1 MNVTCFT
8 FISFS
13 LTTYQCV
20 ARWGIFIKDVKVIL
34 TQNVFFLKIFFELIN
49 KRQWICF
56 MVIFAFF
63 HKCLFFI
70 FLKLNTIF
78 ILRLMTLYWFS
89 PPAKKKTR
97 PYTWQHQSRAVG
109 QEHWGKLNCF
119 LQSNFR
125 PTDRHTDMVTYA
137 LD

>member
-1 MNVTCFT
+1 MFYFHKFFT
-8 FISFS
+8 HNIPMRRSMRNFHQRCKGYFDAECVFS
-13 LTTYQCV
+13 KN
-20 ARWGIFIKDVKVIL
+20 I
-34 TQNVFFLKIFFELIN
+34 FELIN

-89 PPAKKKTR
+89 TPAKKKTR

-119 LQSNFR
+119 LPSNFR